1 MKKIIHIVGARPNFI
16 KLASVYAALAKRGF
30 SQKIVHTGQHY
41 DEKMSEVFFR
51 ELDVPSP
58 DINLEVGSG
67 THAEQTAKV
76 MVRFERLVLEEPPEW
91 VLVYGDVNSTVAVAL
106 VCAKLA
112 LPLAH
117 VEAGL
122 RSFDRS
128 MPEEINRVLTDQVAD
143 LLFTPSADADQNLI
157 REGVSPKKIHLI
169 GNVMIDTLVKFLP
182 RARQLSFEAY
192 PRRYALVTLH
202 RPSNVDNNEI
212 LTKIFAALMR
222 ISSRLPIVFPV
233 HPRTRQRL
241 SHLVHSECPSDLHL
255 IEPVGYL
262 QFLGLEQRA
271 AVVITDSGGIQE
283 ETTFLNVPCLTLRE
297 NTERPVTINIGTNLL
312 IGLDYNR
319 LEQEVDLILAG
330 KGKKGEA
337 PPLWDGKASERIAD
351 VMTNVLKR

>member
-1 MKKIIHIVGARPNFI
+1 MIIHVVGARPNFM
-16 KLASVYAALAKRGF
+16 KLAPVYAALTKRGF

-51 ELDVPSP
+51 ELDLPP
-58 DINLEVGSG
+58 PGINLEVGSG

-76 MVRFERLVLEEPPEW
+76 MVRFERLVLKEPPEW

-106 VCAKLA
+106 VCAKLG

-128 MPEEINRVLTDQVAD
+128 MPEEINRLLTDQVAD
-143 LLFTPSADADQNLI
+143 LLFTPSADADQNLM
-157 REGVSPKKIHLI
+157 REGVSPGKIHLI

-182 RARQLSFEAY
+182 RAKQLPLDAY
-192 PRRYALVTLH
+192 PPCYVLVTLH
-202 RPSNVDNNEI
+202 RPSNVDNNVV
-212 LTKIFAALMR
+212 LTSIFAALKR
-222 ISSRLPIVFPV
+222 ISFRLPVVFPV

-241 SHLVHSECPSDLHL
+241 SHLVSFEYSADLHL

-297 NTERPVTINIGTNLL
+297 NTERPVTINVGTNLL
-312 IGLDYNR
+312 IGLDHDR
-319 LEQEVDLILAG
+319 LEQEVDLVLAG
-330 KGKKGEA
+330 KGKKGAA

-351 VMTNVLKR
+351 VMTKVLKR